1 MIKSNIILLLVFII
15 FLPKSAFSQ
24 SPPGIPYQAIAR
36 TTTGEP
42 YASGA
47 LQARFSLHEQTA
59 TGTVSYAET
68 HSLQTDEFGLF
79 STTFGAGAPVTGTF
93 TAINWGLTTKYL
105 QVEIDLGNGWIDM
118 GTQQLMSVPYAMY
131 AGSTQ
136 TNDAPVSS
144 FSNGIGKGFSRI
156 SQSIQQ
162 GTLMESIQYCFNLSE
177 QGYTD
182 WRLPTIEEVLSY
194 ATLNGVSNNM
204 TFWTLSQANS
214 VSNSGFSQIFIP
226 YIYCNGLANPAYT
239 NQSSLPCRC
248 VR

>member
-1 MIKSNIILLLVFII
+1 MKHITLIFITLI
-15 FLPKSAFSQ
+15 GICIHPLAQ

-68 HSLQTDEFGLF
+68 HSLQTDAFGLF

-93 TAINWGLTTKYL
+93 AAINWGLTTKYL

-136 TNDAPVSS
+136 TNDSPSS
-144 FSNGIGKGFSRI
+144 SYSNGIGKGFSRI

-162 GTLMESIQYCFNLSE
+162 GTLMESIQNCFNLSE
-177 QGYTD
+177 QGYDD

-194 ATLNGVSNNM
+194 ATINGVSSNL

-214 VSNSGFSQIFIP
+214 VSNSGFGQIFIP

-239 NQSSLPCRC
+239 NQASLPCRC

>member
-1 MIKSNIILLLVFII
+1 MKHITLIFITLI
-15 FLPKSAFSQ
+15 GICLQPLAQ

-47 LQARFSLHEQTA
+47 LQVRFSLHEQTA

-68 HSLQTDEFGLF
+68 HSLQTDAFGLF
-79 STTFGAGAPVTGTF
+79 STTLGAGTPITGTF
-93 TAINWGLTTKYL
+93 AAINWGLTTKYL
-105 QVEIDLGNGWIDM
+105 QVEINLGNSWIEM

-136 TNDAPVSS
+136 TNDSPTSS
-144 FSNGIGKGFSRI
+144 YGNGIGKGFSSI

-177 QGYTD
+177 QGYND
-182 WRLPTIEEVLSY
+182 WRLPTIEEVLSF
-194 ATLNGVSNNM
+194 ATMNGVSSNM

-214 VSNSGFSQIFIP
+214 VSNSGFGQIFIP
-226 YIYCNGLANPAYT
+226 YIYCNGLANPVYT